1 MPLFKNIAFIG
12 GIHGVG
18 KSTICKELCKE
29 FPLEHLSASEVI
41 RWKDL
46 NPDGQNKNVTDISHT
61 QDRLTFGLSQQVKRD
76 RFYLLDGHF
85 CLFNKT
91 GEVESVPMNTFIKIN
106 PISLNLILGDVQR
119 IKHQLEQRDNRPYDY
134 DLLSRMQEQE
144 LNYANEVSKTLGVT
158 LNIGNQD
165 NFTDLITS
173 LNKTLL
179 L

>member
-1 MPLFKNIAFIG
+1 M
-12 GIHGVG
+12 
-18 KSTICKELCKE
+18 
-29 FPLEHLSASEVI
+29 
-41 RWKDL
+41 R
-46 NPDGQNKNVTDISHT
+46 
-61 QDRLTFGLSQQVKRD
+61 
-76 RFYLLDGHF
+76 
-85 CLFNKT
+85 
-91 GEVESVPMNTFIKIN
+91 M
-106 PISLNLILGDVQR
+106 QR
-119 IKHQLEQRDNRPYDY
+119 IKHKLEQRDNRPYDY